1 MREREAARARLPPR
15 LADVFNVQGSE
26 LIFLLLI
33 ALVVLGPEKLPEAV
47 RKFTKAYSEFKKMA
61 NGFQGEFR
69 QVLDEPMR
77 ELRET
82 ANLVR
87 DAAKFDLDIDPDPDG
102 KGISA
107 ASTTAPRDKKTDT
120 TDSPAGPAT
129 VTTSGPGQTS
139 AVSEIAPKPAG
150 ARRQQNLNFGSANPR
165 RQTRIARDDA
175 SVAAPAAEAAPTPD
189 AAPTSES
196 APADAAP
203 APTAE
208 DATG

>member
-1 MREREAARARLPPR
+1 M
-15 LADVFNVQGSE
+15 FNVQGSE

-47 RKFTKAYSEFKKMA
+47 RKFTKAYAEFKKMA

-87 DAAKFDLDIDPDPDG
+87 DAAKFDLDLDIDPDG
-102 KGISA
+102 KGITSSA
-107 ASTTAPRDKKTDT
+107 PAPNEPKADTAAAPTATTA
-120 TDSPAGPAT
+120 
-129 VTTSGPGQTS
+129 GPGQTA
-139 AVSEIAPKPAG
+139 AVSEIAPKPAA
-150 ARRQQNLNFGSANPR
+150 ARRQQGLNFGDANPR

-175 SVAAPAAEAAPTPD
+175 ESSGTESSGTESSATETTAAPAV
-189 AAPTSES
+189 
-196 APADAAP
+196 
-203 APTAE
+203 E

>member
-1 MREREAARARLPPR
+1 M
-15 LADVFNVQGSE
+15 FNVQGSE

-47 RKFTKAYSEFKKMA
+47 RKFTKAYAEFKKMA

-87 DAAKFDLDIDPDPDG
+87 DAAKFDLDLDVDPDG
-102 KGISA
+102 KGIASSA
-107 ASTTAPRDKKTDT
+107 PAPNEPKPDTAAAPTAATTA
-120 TDSPAGPAT
+120 
-129 VTTSGPGQTS
+129 GPGQTA
-139 AVSEIAPKPAG
+139 AVSEIAPKPAA
-150 ARRQQNLNFGSANPR
+150 ARRQQGLNFGGANPR

-175 SVAAPAAEAAPTPD
+175 ESSGTESSGTESSGTESSAADTTAAPAV
-189 AAPTSES
+189 
-196 APADAAP
+196 
-203 APTAE
+203 E